1 MAQGAGGSLMLD
13 LTFMEPLVADQLS
26 LAAFYVGDG
35 LYGIDIMKIKE
46 VIQSR
51 PYRVRTVPHAP
62 HMIEGVIELR
72 GVVVPV
78 MDLRSRLKLD
88 TAADEEVNSKYVVV
102 SVSGKILALRMDRI
116 LGEVRINSENVR
128 PSPAL
133 LDGGGDD
140 ATRFFSGVA
149 RIDEGLVFVLNL
161 EGLVALNDEHSKV
174 APGRSSRAEERP

>member
-1 MAQGAGGSLMLD
+1 MSD
-13 LTFMEPLVADQLS
+13 LNVMEPSVADQLS
-26 LAAFYVGDG
+26 LAVFYVGDG

-46 VIQSR
+46 VIQCR
-51 PYRVRTVPHAP
+51 PYSVRTVPHAP

-78 MDLRSRLKLD
+78 MDLRNRLKLD
-88 TAADEEVNSKYVVV
+88 AATEVANSKYVVV

-133 LDGGGDD
+133 LDGGGED

-149 RIDEGLVFVLNL
+149 RIDDGLVFVLHL
-161 EGLVALNDEHSKV
+161 EGLVALNDEPSK
-174 APGRSSRAEERP
+174 AAARRSSQDQERY